1 MEEKGGFLN
10 YKDANESAYNL
21 AGNYMFK
28 VNYKSNRTNCE
39 ICSKLTIKATN
50 RAFIVNFDPISR
62 LVLVFL
68 LFTLSR
74 KMLAGKVVKEFNHF
88 R

>member
-10 YKDANESAYNL
+10 YRGANESAYNL
-21 AGNYMFK
+21 AGNCMFK
-28 VNYKSNRTNCE
+28 VNYKSNRTKCE
-39 ICSKLTIKATN
+39 ICSKLTIKTTN
-50 RAFIVNFDPISR
+50 SSFIVNFEPISR